1 MFSGSPTLRFPAQ
14 MLYFG
19 NILSASLSEYLPK

>member
-1 MFSGSPTLRFPAQ
+1 MFCGNPTLRFSAQ

-19 NILSASLSEYLPK
+19 NILSASLSE